1 MSLKKT
7 VVLVGMMGS
16 GKTTVGKALAIALNV
31 DFMDSDYEISVAA
44 NRSITEI
51 FERDGDAFFRIAET
65 QVIKRLLA
73 EPPCVLST
81 GGGAFMSK
89 ENRALIND
97 LGVSVFLNID
107 LEILWERVRY
117 KESRPLLR
125 TANPKITL
133 SKIFEDRLS
142 SYNLADISVTSIGN
156 CSIADT
162 TQRLLSALAERSDE
176 SNTLGRQL

>member
-89 ENRALIND
+89 ENRSLIND
-97 LGVSVFLNID
+97 LGISVFLNVD

-125 TANPKITL
+125 TENPKITL

-142 SYNLADISVTSIGN
+142 RYSLADISVTSNGN
-156 CSIADT
+156 SSIADT
-162 TQRLLSALAERSDE
+162 TQRLLSALAEWSDK
-176 SNTLGRQL
+176 SNTLGRHL